1 MGMIAKI
8 VKNMEQLKRISPE
21 KSGLR
26 KFLGVIGINSTYYVE
41 NAFSVSYD
49 GTVRVALKSV
59 YTEDDNEIWELFDF
73 CEKWDND
80 VHYYE
85 VSYAGKSYGLSDTA
99 FMPKSLSE
107 DEIFN
112 ISLAISDLKE
122 ILSEN

>member
-1 MGMIAKI
+1 MTLLDKI
-8 VKNMEQLKRISPE
+8 SKNMENFKRISPE
-21 KSGLR
+21 RSGLR
-26 KFLGVIGINSTYYVE
+26 KFLGVIGLNSTYYVE

-49 GTVRVALKSV
+49 GTIRIALKSV

-73 CEKWDND
+73 CEKWDNN

-85 VSYAGKSYGLSDTA
+85 VSYAGKSYGLNDTA

-107 DEIFN
+107 DEIFTL
-112 ISLAISDLKE
+112 SLAITDLKE

>member
-1 MGMIAKI
+1 
-8 VKNMEQLKRISPE
+8 MEQLKRISPE
-21 KSGLR
+21 RSGLR

-73 CEKWDND
+73 CEKWDNG